1 MEKKYSDFGYQKK
14 GKIKMENDV
23 DVQSEKDS
31 ISVVS
36 DEVHIQSGT
45 SIQKDETEIM
55 NIKIEDFAD
64 TQEEE
69 DRIAKLPLIK
79 SEHKDSINLQ
89 EVVPD
94 SYSETS
100 FEASYDNNQVIDIK
114 VEDDGGVKV
123 EEDPVMITFPVIK
136 AEHEVSC
143 VSIVRYVASPF
154 VCPYKQFRSAE

>member
-1 MEKKYSDFGYQKK
+1 MSGNGLLHVFEKLVRSCKK
-14 GKIKMENDV
+14 FIAREGRKLWQRKC
-23 DVQSEKDS
+23 QSLRNP
-31 ISVVS
+31 
-36 DEVHIQSGT
+36 QM
-45 SIQKDETEIM
+45 IM